1 VSVPTIAL
9 RPAGRPAAG
18 TARRVVV
25 AALVL
30 GPAAL
35 LGIGL
40 ALALRTNEIPGVLVA
55 AGGLAL
61 LGMLAL
67 AVARYEWAVALAF
80 VLFAVV
86 RVEPAP
92 SDAAFAVIISVALVT
107 GRMDL
112 RTTPLGPALGVAAF
126 IGLNLV
132 SFFAALDPARAAEFM
147 SITIYLLAFAL
158 WVPSWVTSR
167 DKARRL
173 LRIYVGIAVVSAALG
188 TLALFTPLPGHDV
201 LTYYTGTRA
210 RAFFKD
216 PNVFGPFL
224 VPAAVLLIQ
233 ETLEP
238 RLLRSSR
245 LVKLALLGVMVCGI
259 LFSYSRAAWL
269 NFVVAAVAMGLVLA
283 LRRGGAGRALVFLGV
298 AALSAVVVVVSIQ
311 VTGQLSFLKERAQYQ
326 TYDNQRFGAQSG
338 GIAIGERHPI
348 GVGPGQ
354 FELVEPISAHSTYVR
369 ALAEEGV
376 LGFMTLVALLYGT
389 LLVALRN
396 AVRGWD
402 TYGLGSAALLASW
415 CGILANSVFVDTLH
429 WRHLWLVAGLIWA
442 AARARQTSSSAG
454 TRLLR

>member
-1 VSVPTIAL
+1 M
-9 RPAGRPAAG
+9 RRAA
-18 TARRVVV
+18 
-25 AALVL
+25 AAVGVL
-30 GPAAL
+30 GGAAV
-35 LGIGL
+35 LGIAIAYG
-40 ALALRTNEIPGVLVA
+40 LRTNEIPGILVA
-55 AGGLAL
+55 AGGIAL

-80 VLFAVV
+80 LLFAVV

-92 SDAAFAVIISVALVT
+92 SDAAFAVIICVALVT
-107 GRMDL
+107 GRMKVT
-112 RTTPLGPALGVAAF
+112 TTPLGPALGVAAF
-126 IGLNLV
+126 IALNLV
-132 SFFAALDPARAAEFM
+132 SFFAAVDPARAAEFM
-147 SITIYLLAFAL
+147 AITVYLLAFAL
-158 WVPSWVTSR
+158 WVPSWVTGP

-173 LRIYVGIAVVSAALG
+173 LRLYVGTAVVSALLG
-188 TLALFTPLPGHDV
+188 SLALFAPLPGHDV
-201 LTYYTGTRA
+201 LTSYTGTRA

-224 VPAAVLLIQ
+224 VPAALLLIQ

-245 LVKLALLGVMVCGI
+245 LVKLLLLGSLVCGI

-269 NFVVAAVAMGLVLA
+269 NLVVGAVVMGCVFA
-283 LRRGGAGRALVFLGV
+283 LRRGGAGRALIFVGV
-298 AALSAVVVVVSIQ
+298 ALLSAVVVLASIE
-311 VTGQLSFLKERAQYQ
+311 VTGQLSFLKERAQFQ

-338 GIAIGERHPI
+338 GIAIGERHPL

-376 LGFMTLVALLYGT
+376 LGFIALVALLYGT
-389 LLVALRN
+389 LLAALRN

-402 TYGLGSAALLASW
+402 THGLGSTALLAAW

-429 WRHLWLVAGLIWA
+429 WRHLWLVAALVWVASRRG
-442 AARARQTSSSAG
+442 R
-454 TRLLR
+454 

>member
-1 VSVPTIAL
+1 VLGLA
-9 RPAGRPAAG
+9 
-18 TARRVVV
+18 
-25 AALVL
+25 AAL
-30 GPAAL
+30 GA
-35 LGIGL
+35 GIAYG
-40 ALALRTNEIPGVLVA
+40 LRTNEIPGLFVA
-55 AGGLAL
+55 AGGIAL

-80 VLFAVV
+80 LLFAVV

-92 SDAAFAVIISVALVT
+92 SDAAFAVIICVALVT

-126 IGLNLV
+126 IALNLV

-147 SITIYLLAFAL
+147 SITIYLLVFAL
-158 WVPSWVTSR
+158 WVPSWVTGP

-173 LRIYVGIAVVSAALG
+173 LRLYVGTAVVSAILG

-224 VPAAVLLIQ
+224 VPAALLVMQ

-245 LVKLALLGVMVCGI
+245 PVKLLLLGALTCGI

-269 NFVVAAVAMGLVLA
+269 DFVVGAMVMGCVFA
-283 LRRGGAGRALVFLGV
+283 LRRGGAGRAFVFLGV
-298 AALSAVVVVVSIQ
+298 AVLSAAVVLASVE

-338 GIAIGERHPI
+338 GIAVGERHPL

-376 LGFMTLVALLYGT
+376 LGFMALVALLYGT
-389 LLVALRN
+389 LLAALRN

-402 TYGLGSAALLASW
+402 TYGLGSTALLAAW

-442 AARARQTSSSAG
+442 AGMRQTSSSAG
-454 TRLLR
+454 TARLLR